1 MSGRKSIIHHIF
13 SKLGHGYTCGH
24 RRERERERE
33 ERERERGDLNIVT
46 QRRTSHIILD
56 SHQ

>member
-1 MSGRKSIIHHIF
+1 MLRGK
-13 SKLGHGYTCGH
+13 KGEGK
-24 RRERERERE
+24 EE
-33 ERERERGDLNIVT
+33 ERGGGGGGGDLNIVT